1 MESSST
7 GTKRKLKEN
16 AFTAKAEDGT
26 LKVKILRRDQRPAD
40 SLVVQLPS
48 GTTNKGRNR
57 RSKSPPPPS
66 NSPPKPRP
74 NRKHVPIFYD
84 TQFRQPIKRGGS
96 SHSHSSSTDE
106 SAAHSSTTG
115 VPGIHSTSSTD
126 ISETAV
132 SSSTSSTFIS
142 QLSDVKLQSTSST
155 SGDIGSVPRTNPL
168 FVRNDSD
175 GFGTLG
181 ELLRPYMASGSS
193 GLRSS
198 FPLGRDQTGT
208 TSAAGLLADQTAGLA
223 SALHQLASSSASYRS
238 ALDALSESNGRAAS
252 TSDSTT
258 VGVSSVVSSTASDT
272 HTGGMENYKFDP
284 FSALQTAIDHAR
296 RSSIGATSESTSRTG
311 DKHREIGSP
320 NSNARFYR
328 LEPSGSSDT
337 TQNHGSTS
345 ATGIGPPP
353 ELPPAFTLQN
363 SLIGGGISRFTPSIS
378 GDKAEAS
385 TDDTSKTENGAK
397 DAIAALGP
405 PPDGPP
411 SFLLSNSLTGRGI
424 SILDLPKTNPSLDRL
439 GSLTRLISQANE
451 EAKDLENTLASPPK
465 TNLRLHRLV
474 SSIGMVSDAKATRDG
489 DISAS
494 QTPPESSSKSTH
506 ETKSP
511 SSGTIELGPPPS
523 GPPAFTIG
531 NSLMGGG
538 IELQPPAA
546 TVNTHN
552 FDWKLHRSA
561 STNGGDATSNTAA
574 TGGLSHGLRARLER
588 SLASTQNG
596 TDQS

>member
-1 MESSST
+1 
-7 GTKRKLKEN
+7 
-16 AFTAKAEDGT
+16 
-26 LKVKILRRDQRPAD
+26 
-40 SLVVQLPS
+40 
-48 GTTNKGRNR
+48 
-57 RSKSPPPPS
+57 
-66 NSPPKPRP
+66 
-74 NRKHVPIFYD
+74 
-84 TQFRQPIKRGGS
+84 
-96 SHSHSSSTDE
+96 
-106 SAAHSSTTG
+106 
-115 VPGIHSTSSTD
+115 
-126 ISETAV
+126 
-132 SSSTSSTFIS
+132 
-142 QLSDVKLQSTSST
+142 
-155 SGDIGSVPRTNPL
+155 
-168 FVRNDSD
+168 
-175 GFGTLG
+175 
-181 ELLRPYMASGSS
+181 
-193 GLRSS
+193 
-198 FPLGRDQTGT
+198 
-208 TSAAGLLADQTAGLA
+208 
-223 SALHQLASSSASYRS
+223 
-238 ALDALSESNGRAAS
+238 
-252 TSDSTT
+252 
-258 VGVSSVVSSTASDT
+258 
-272 HTGGMENYKFDP
+272 MENYKFDP

-474 SSIGMVSDAKATRDG
+474 SSIGM
-489 DISAS
+489 
-494 QTPPESSSKSTH
+494 
-506 ETKSP
+506 
-511 SSGTIELGPPPS
+511 LGPPPS